1 MIDPFDSHGNLLIK
15 VCETARLARD
25 PAYDGVFFVCVRTT
39 KIYCRP
45 VCRVKMPLAKN
56 VCFVVSA
63 AAAEARGFRPCLRC
77 RPETLPLS
85 PAWRGT
91 QAVVQRALSIIEEG
105 YLNNHSIVEL
115 AERLGVGARHLN
127 RLFVRHAGSSIRWV
141 AATHRLHRAK
151 CLISDTN
158 DCFGDIA
165 FASGFGSVRR
175 FNAVIRAAY
184 GRTPSQLRSSC
195 QE

>member
-1 MIDPFDSHGNLLIK
+1 MIEPFDSSGKLIRE
-15 VCETARLARD
+15 VCETALLARD

-56 VCFVVSA
+56 VRFVVSA
-63 AAAEARGFRPCLRC
+63 AAAEACGYRACLRC
-77 RPETLPLS
+77 RPETLPWS

-91 QAVVQRALSIIEEG
+91 QAVVHRALGIIDGG
-105 YLNNHSIVEL
+105 YLNSHSTVEL
-115 AERLGVGARHLN
+115 AERLGVGVRHLN
-127 RLFVRHAGSSIRWV
+127 RLFVRHAGSSIRQV

-151 CLISDTN
+151 CLISDTD

-165 FASGFGSVRR
+165 FASGFGSIRR

-184 GRTPSQLRSSC
+184 GRTPSQLRSS
-195 QE
+195 